1 MSWIGAAVVG
11 GSVISSIAGAY
22 GSKKAA
28 DAQVAAQDRA
38 IAAQREQMAI
48 TRGDLA
54 PYRGIGEQASGDMG
68 RRLSEL
74 TSPITMTQEDIEA
87 TPGYE
92 FTRIQGL
99 KAAQNSAAARGL
111 GVSGAALKGAETFAA
126 GLADQTFN
134 TRWNQAN
141 TNQTNAYQR
150 LKGLVDTGAAAAGA
164 GGKLTG
170 DATNDISKSIS
181 GIGSAQASG
190 AMGGANAIGGM
201 GQNLAGYAMW
211 KKTQP
216 SQGLYGNAADAGY
229 GGVGTGGYN
238 FMDAMA

>member
-1 MSWIGAAVVG
+1 MSWIGTAVG
-11 GSVISSIAGAY
+11 GSVISSIAGAFS
-22 GSKKAA
+22 SKKAA

-38 IAAQREQMAI
+38 IAAQKEQLAI

-54 PYRGIGEQASGDMG
+54 PYRGVGEQAAGDME

-74 TSPITMTQEDIEA
+74 TSPITMTQADIEA
-87 TPGYE
+87 TPGYQ
-92 FTRIQGL
+92 FTRTQGL

-164 GGKLTG
+164 GGQIAG
-170 DATNDISKSIS
+170 AATNDMSRSIS
-181 GIGSAQASG
+181 GIGNAQA
-190 AMGGANAIGGM
+190 GGATGVANAFGGI

-211 KKTQP
+211 KKTQD
-216 SQGLYGNAADAGY
+216 SKGLYGNAADAGMDN
-229 GGVGTGGYN
+229 GIGTGGYN
-238 FMDAMA
+238 FLDAMA